1 MAAEII
7 NVTTEEQLEQALDI
21 RKDVF
26 VLEQKV
32 PIDLE
37 IDDYD
42 RLDAEAWHVLIKSEG
57 QYAATGRLTYY
68 NKDSAKM
75 QRIAV
80 RKPFRSKGIGRVL
93 MMALETQA
101 RELKLPYAVLD
112 AQVQAEPFYRKL
124 GYETISDEPFDDAG
138 IPHVRMKKSC
148 NPAHP
153 WHEEEAQR
161 WIAGPLYRSFRMS
174 ADCPNCCLDRHRHSN
189 GDARHRHVREIHSHS

>member
-7 NVTTEEQLEQALDI
+7 NVSTEEQLQQALDI

-37 IDDYD
+37 IDEYD
-42 RLDAEAWHVLIKSEG
+42 RLESDTFHVLIKSEG
-57 QYAATGRLTYY
+57 QYAATGRIIYY

-93 MMALETQA
+93 MMALEAQA
-101 RELKLPYAVLD
+101 RELKLQYSVLD
-112 AQVQAEPFYRKL
+112 AQVQAEAFYRKL

-138 IPHVRMKKSC
+138 IPHVRMKK
-148 NPAHP
+148 
-153 WHEEEAQR
+153 E
-161 WIAGPLYRSFRMS
+161 L
-174 ADCPNCCLDRHRHSN
+174 
-189 GDARHRHVREIHSHS
+189 

>member
-7 NVTTEEQLEQALDI
+7 NVSTEEQLQQALDI

-42 RLDAEAWHVLIKSEG
+42 RLESDAHHVLIKSEG
-57 QYAATGRLTYY
+57 QYAATGRITYY

-93 MMALETQA
+93 MMALEAQA
-101 RELKLPYAVLD
+101 RELKLQYSLLD
-112 AQVQAEPFYRKL
+112 AQVQAEAFYRKL

-138 IPHVRMKKSC
+138 IPHVRMKK
-148 NPAHP
+148 
-153 WHEEEAQR
+153 E
-161 WIAGPLYRSFRMS
+161 L
-174 ADCPNCCLDRHRHSN
+174 
-189 GDARHRHVREIHSHS
+189 

>member
-7 NVTTEEQLEQALDI
+7 NVSTEEQLQQALDI

-42 RLDAEAWHVLIKSEG
+42 RLESDAHHVLIKSEG
-57 QYAATGRLTYY
+57 QYAATGRITYY

-93 MMALETQA
+93 MMALEAQA
-101 RELKLPYAVLD
+101 RELKLQYSVLD
-112 AQVQAEPFYRKL
+112 AQVQAEAFYRKL

-138 IPHVRMKKSC
+138 IPHVRMKK
-148 NPAHP
+148 
-153 WHEEEAQR
+153 E
-161 WIAGPLYRSFRMS
+161 L
-174 ADCPNCCLDRHRHSN
+174 
-189 GDARHRHVREIHSHS
+189 

>member
-7 NVTTEEQLEQALDI
+7 NVSTEEQLQQALDI

-42 RLDAEAWHVLIKSEG
+42 RLDSDAFHVLIKSEG
-57 QYAATGRLTYY
+57 QYAATGRITYY

-101 RELKLPYAVLD
+101 RELKLQYSVLD
-112 AQVQAEPFYRKL
+112 AQVQAEAFYRKL

-138 IPHVRMKKSC
+138 IPHVRMKK
-148 NPAHP
+148 
-153 WHEEEAQR
+153 E
-161 WIAGPLYRSFRMS
+161 L
-174 ADCPNCCLDRHRHSN
+174 
-189 GDARHRHVREIHSHS
+189 

>member
-7 NVTTEEQLEQALDI
+7 NVTTEEQLQQALDI

-42 RLDAEAWHVLIKSEG
+42 RLDSDAFHVLIKSEG
-57 QYAATGRLTYY
+57 QYAATGRITYY

-93 MMALETQA
+93 MMALESQA
-101 RELKLPYAVLD
+101 RELKLQYSVLD
-112 AQVQAEPFYRKL
+112 AQVQAEAFYRKL

-138 IPHVRMKKSC
+138 IPHVRMKK
-148 NPAHP
+148 
-153 WHEEEAQR
+153 E
-161 WIAGPLYRSFRMS
+161 L
-174 ADCPNCCLDRHRHSN
+174 
-189 GDARHRHVREIHSHS
+189 

>member
-7 NVTTEEQLEQALDI
+7 NVSTEEQLQQALDI

-42 RLDAEAWHVLIKSEG
+42 RLESDAFHVLIKSEG
-57 QYAATGRLTYY
+57 QYAATGRIIYY

-93 MMALETQA
+93 MMALEAQA
-101 RELKLPYAVLD
+101 RELKLQYSVLD
-112 AQVQAEPFYRKL
+112 AQVQAEAFYRKL

-138 IPHVRMKKSC
+138 IPHVRMKK
-148 NPAHP
+148 
-153 WHEEEAQR
+153 E
-161 WIAGPLYRSFRMS
+161 L
-174 ADCPNCCLDRHRHSN
+174 
-189 GDARHRHVREIHSHS
+189 

>member
-7 NVTTEEQLEQALDI
+7 NVSTEEQLQQALDI

-42 RLDAEAWHVLIKSEG
+42 RLDSDAHHVLIKSEG
-57 QYAATGRLTYY
+57 QYAATGRITYY

-93 MMALETQA
+93 MMALEAQA
-101 RELKLPYAVLD
+101 RELKLRYSVLD
-112 AQVQAEPFYRKL
+112 AQVQAEAFYRKL

-138 IPHVRMKKSC
+138 IPHVRMKK
-148 NPAHP
+148 
-153 WHEEEAQR
+153 E
-161 WIAGPLYRSFRMS
+161 L
-174 ADCPNCCLDRHRHSN
+174 
-189 GDARHRHVREIHSHS
+189 

>member
-7 NVTTEEQLEQALDI
+7 NVSTEEQLQQALDI

-37 IDDYD
+37 IDAYD
-42 RLDAEAWHVLIKSEG
+42 RLESDAHHVLIKSEG
-57 QYAATGRLTYY
+57 QYAATGRITYY

-93 MMALETQA
+93 MMALEAQA
-101 RELKLPYAVLD
+101 RELKLQYSVLD
-112 AQVQAEPFYRKL
+112 AQVQAEAFYRKL

-138 IPHVRMKKSC
+138 IPHVRMKK
-148 NPAHP
+148 
-153 WHEEEAQR
+153 E
-161 WIAGPLYRSFRMS
+161 L
-174 ADCPNCCLDRHRHSN
+174 
-189 GDARHRHVREIHSHS
+189 

>member
-7 NVTTEEQLEQALDI
+7 NVSTEEQLQQALDI

-42 RLDAEAWHVLIKSEG
+42 RLDSDAHHVLIKSEG
-57 QYAATGRLTYY
+57 QYAATGRITYY

-93 MMALETQA
+93 MMALEAQA
-101 RELKLPYAVLD
+101 RELKLQYSVLD
-112 AQVQAEPFYRKL
+112 AQVQAEAFYRKL

-138 IPHVRMKKSC
+138 IPHVRMKK
-148 NPAHP
+148 
-153 WHEEEAQR
+153 E
-161 WIAGPLYRSFRMS
+161 L
-174 ADCPNCCLDRHRHSN
+174 
-189 GDARHRHVREIHSHS
+189 

>member
-7 NVTTEEQLEQALDI
+7 NVSTEEQLQQALDI

-42 RLDAEAWHVLIKSEG
+42 RLESDAHHVLIKSEG
-57 QYAATGRLTYY
+57 QYAATGRITYY

-93 MMALETQA
+93 MMALEAQA
-101 RELKLPYAVLD
+101 RELKLQYSVLD
-112 AQVQAEPFYRKL
+112 AQVQAEAFYRKL
-124 GYETISDEPFDDAG
+124 GYETISTSRLMMQAFPMFA
-138 IPHVRMKKSC
+138 
-148 NPAHP
+148 
-153 WHEEEAQR
+153 
-161 WIAGPLYRSFRMS
+161 
-174 ADCPNCCLDRHRHSN
+174 
-189 GDARHRHVREIHSHS
+189 

>member
-7 NVTTEEQLEQALDI
+7 NVSTEEQLQQALDI

-42 RLDAEAWHVLIKSEG
+42 NLESDAHHVLIKSEG
-57 QYAATGRLTYY
+57 QFAATGRITYY

-101 RELKLPYAVLD
+101 RELKLQFSILD

-138 IPHVRMKKSC
+138 IPHVRMKK
-148 NPAHP
+148 
-153 WHEEEAQR
+153 E
-161 WIAGPLYRSFRMS
+161 L
-174 ADCPNCCLDRHRHSN
+174 
-189 GDARHRHVREIHSHS
+189 

>member
-7 NVTTEEQLEQALDI
+7 NVSTEEQLQQALDI

-42 RLDAEAWHVLIKSEG
+42 RLESDAHHVLIKSEG
-57 QYAATGRLTYY
+57 QYAATGRITYY

-93 MMALETQA
+93 MMALEAKA
-101 RELKLPYAVLD
+101 RELKLQYSVLD
-112 AQVQAEPFYRKL
+112 AQVQAEAFYRKL

-138 IPHVRMKKSC
+138 IPHVRMKK
-148 NPAHP
+148 
-153 WHEEEAQR
+153 E
-161 WIAGPLYRSFRMS
+161 L
-174 ADCPNCCLDRHRHSN
+174 
-189 GDARHRHVREIHSHS
+189 

>member
-32 PIDLE
+32 PLDLE

-42 RLDAEAWHVLIKSEG
+42 HLDAEAHHVLIKLEG
-57 QYAATGRLTYY
+57 HYAATGRVIYY

-93 MMALETQA
+93 MLALEAQA
-101 RELKLPYAVLD
+101 RELKLEYSVLD
-112 AQVQAEPFYRKL
+112 AQVQAEEFYRRL
-124 GYETISDEPFDDAG
+124 GYETVSDEPFDDAG
-138 IPHVRMKKSC
+138 IPHVRMTKK
-148 NPAHP
+148 
-153 WHEEEAQR
+153 
-161 WIAGPLYRSFRMS
+161 L
-174 ADCPNCCLDRHRHSN
+174 
-189 GDARHRHVREIHSHS
+189 

>member
-7 NVTTEEQLEQALDI
+7 NVSTEEQLQQALDI

-42 RLDAEAWHVLIKSEG
+42 RLESDAHHILIKSEG
-57 QYAATGRLTYY
+57 QYAATGRITYY

-93 MMALETQA
+93 MMALEAQA
-101 RELKLPYAVLD
+101 RELKLQYSVLD
-112 AQVQAEPFYRKL
+112 AQVQAEAFYRKL

-138 IPHVRMKKSC
+138 IPHVRMKK
-148 NPAHP
+148 
-153 WHEEEAQR
+153 E
-161 WIAGPLYRSFRMS
+161 L
-174 ADCPNCCLDRHRHSN
+174 
-189 GDARHRHVREIHSHS
+189 

>member
-7 NVTTEEQLEQALDI
+7 NVSTEEQLQQALDI

-42 RLDAEAWHVLIKSEG
+42 NLESDAHHVLIKSEG
-57 QYAATGRLTYY
+57 QFAATGRITYY

-101 RELKLPYAVLD
+101 RELKLQYSILD

-138 IPHVRMKKSC
+138 IPHVRMKK
-148 NPAHP
+148 
-153 WHEEEAQR
+153 E
-161 WIAGPLYRSFRMS
+161 L
-174 ADCPNCCLDRHRHSN
+174 
-189 GDARHRHVREIHSHS
+189 